1 MGSIETKCNKAVF
14 GGLDDVGLIGTLVR
28 WMGTAS
34 ALKKMYQ
41 TELFASASL
50 QMAMF
55 NRIPFAKGLKNT
67 NRTKKTLII
76 LKKEDLLL
84 HFKALLSAQ
93 KNCTLTV
100 LV

>member
-1 MGSIETKCNKAVF
+1 MKCNKAAF

-28 WMGTAS
+28 WTAS

-41 TELFASASL
+41 TDFFASASI

-55 NRIPFAKGLKNT
+55 NRTPFAKGLKNT
-67 NRTKKTLII
+67 NRTNKTLII
-76 LKKEDLLL
+76 HKKEDLLL
-84 HFKALLSAQ
+84 HFKAYLSAQ

>member
-28 WMGTAS
+28 WIETAS

-41 TELFASASL
+41 TDFFASASI

-55 NRIPFAKGLKNT
+55 NRTPFAKGLKNT

-76 LKKEDLLL
+76 HKKKIYCCI
-84 HFKALLSAQ
+84 FKARLSA
-93 KNCTLTV
+93 
-100 LV
+100 